1 MEAPLGSRRR
11 RVVAV
16 ISVIAA
22 ARDSDSFFA
31 VAVHAVAVVLGLS
44 LGHQRAHDVAH
55 ERVAEAP
62 LRPHYLR
69 HSLYDPAH
77 GLGSAVDR
85 LLDSGFPFISFR

>member
-22 ARDSDSFFA
+22 ARDSDSFA
-31 VAVHAVAVVLGLS
+31 VAVHALAVVLGLS
-44 LGHQRAHDVAH
+44 LGHEGAHDVAH
-55 ERVAEAP
+55 EAVTEAP

-69 HSLYDPAH
+69 HRLYDPAD
-77 GLGSAVDR
+77 GPGSAVNR
-85 LLDSGFPFISFR
+85 LLDSDL